1 MMRRNIV
8 KWVAVVLVFVI
19 GWTAGQ
25 VFESWAFFVLD
36 NSMNVSDVLGILVEC
51 VLAVFIVR
59 AITKKDEEKRV
70 EKEFF
75 IKEYDKAQEVISEL
89 EKECATQNILSL
101 DVTTYNLS
109 RCRKTV
115 VKVWMKI
122 RELYPAFTKRN
133 EANQTDLLIKI
144 KSLDSKL
151 TDTKSYQ
158 GIKGIEPLKITN
170 RKVYLNGTIKPM
182 IDDDISEL
190 KLMLLDMKLLVN
202 KL

>member
-1 MMRRNIV
+1 MLRNII
-8 KWVAVVLVFVI
+8 KWVAVVLVFVA

-25 VFESWAFFVLD
+25 IFESWAFFELD

-51 VLAVFIVR
+51 ALAVFIVR
-59 AITKKDEEKRV
+59 SITKKDEEKRV

-75 IKEYDKAQEVISEL
+75 ISEYDKAQEVISEL
-89 EKECATQNILSL
+89 EKECATQNVLSL

-115 VKVWMKI
+115 VKIWMKI
-122 RELYPAFTKRN
+122 GELYPGFIKKN
-133 EANQTDLLIKI
+133 EVRQTSLLAKI

-151 TDTKSYQ
+151 TDTKIYK
-158 GIKGIEPLKITN
+158 GMKGIDALKIKN
-170 RKVYLNGTIKPM
+170 RKVYINGTIKPL

-190 KLMLLDMKLLVN
+190 KLMLLDMKLCVN
-202 KL
+202 KM

>member
-1 MMRRNIV
+1 MLRNII
-8 KWVAVVLVFVI
+8 KWVAVVLVFVA

-25 VFESWAFFVLD
+25 IFESWAFFELD

-51 VLAVFIVR
+51 ALAVFIVR
-59 AITKKDEEKRV
+59 AITKKDEERRV

-75 IKEYDKAQEVISEL
+75 ISEYDKAQEVISEL
-89 EKECATQNILSL
+89 EKECATQNVLSL

-115 VKVWMKI
+115 VKIWMKI
-122 RELYPAFTKRN
+122 GELYPGFKKN
-133 EANQTDLLIKI
+133 EVRQTSLLAKI

-151 TDTKSYQ
+151 TDTKIYK
-158 GIKGIEPLKITN
+158 GMKGIDALKIKN
-170 RKVYLNGTIKPM
+170 RKVYINGTIKPL

-190 KLMLLDMKLLVN
+190 KLMLLDMKLCVN
-202 KL
+202 KM

>member
-1 MMRRNIV
+1 MLHNII
-8 KWVAVVLVFVI
+8 KWVAVVLVFVA

-25 VFESWAFFVLD
+25 IFESWAFFELD

-51 VLAVFIVR
+51 ALAVFIVR

-75 IKEYDKAQEVISEL
+75 ISEYDKAQEVISEL
-89 EKECATQNILSL
+89 EKECATQNVLSL

-115 VKVWMKI
+115 VKIWMKI
-122 RELYPAFTKRN
+122 GELYPGFKKKN
-133 EANQTDLLIKI
+133 EVRQTSLLAKI

-151 TDTKSYQ
+151 TDTKIYK
-158 GIKGIEPLKITN
+158 GMKGIDALKIKN
-170 RKVYLNGTIKPM
+170 RKVYINGTIKPL

-190 KLMLLDMKLLVN
+190 KLMLLDMKLCVN
-202 KL
+202 KM

>member
-1 MMRRNIV
+1 MLRNIV
-8 KWVAVVLVFVI
+8 KWVAVVLVFVA

-25 VFESWAFFVLD
+25 ILESWAFFELD

-51 VLAVFIVR
+51 ALAVFIVR

-75 IKEYDKAQEVISEL
+75 ISEYDKAQEVISEL
-89 EKECATQNILSL
+89 EKECATQNVLSL

-115 VKVWMKI
+115 VKIWMKI
-122 RELYPAFTKRN
+122 GELYPGFKKKN
-133 EANQTDLLIKI
+133 EVRQTSLLAKI

-151 TDTKSYQ
+151 TDTKIYK
-158 GIKGIEPLKITN
+158 GMKGIDALKIKN
-170 RKVYLNGTIKPM
+170 RKVYINGTIKPL

-190 KLMLLDMKLLVN
+190 KLMLLDMKLCVN
-202 KL
+202 KM

>member
-1 MMRRNIV
+1 MLRNII
-8 KWVAVVLVFVI
+8 KWMAVVLVFVA

-25 VFESWAFFVLD
+25 IFESWAFFELD

-51 VLAVFIVR
+51 ALAVFIVR

-75 IKEYDKAQEVISEL
+75 ISEYDKAQDVISEL
-89 EKECATQNILSL
+89 EKECATQNVLSL

-115 VKVWMKI
+115 VKIWMKI
-122 RELYPAFTKRN
+122 GELYPGFKKKN
-133 EANQTDLLIKI
+133 EVRQTSLLAKI

-151 TDTKSYQ
+151 TDTKIYK
-158 GIKGIEPLKITN
+158 GMKGIDALKIKN
-170 RKVYLNGTIKPM
+170 RKVYINGTIKPL

-190 KLMLLDMKLLVN
+190 KLMLLDMKLCVN
-202 KL
+202 KM

>member
-1 MMRRNIV
+1 M
-8 KWVAVVLVFVI
+8 VFVA

-25 VFESWAFFVLD
+25 IFESWAFFELD

-51 VLAVFIVR
+51 ALAVFIVR

-75 IKEYDKAQEVISEL
+75 ISEYDKAQEVISEL
-89 EKECATQNILSL
+89 EKECATQNVLSL

-115 VKVWMKI
+115 VKIWMKI
-122 RELYPAFTKRN
+122 GELYPGFKKKN
-133 EANQTDLLIKI
+133 EVRQTSLLAKI

-151 TDTKSYQ
+151 TDTKIYK
-158 GIKGIEPLKITN
+158 GMKGIDALKIKN
-170 RKVYLNGTIKPM
+170 RKVYINGTIKPL

-190 KLMLLDMKLLVN
+190 KLMLLDMKLCVN
-202 KL
+202 KM

>member
-1 MMRRNIV
+1 MLRNIV
-8 KWVAVVLVFVI
+8 KWVAVVLVFVA

-25 VFESWAFFVLD
+25 IFESWAFFELD

-51 VLAVFIVR
+51 ALAVFIVR

-75 IKEYDKAQEVISEL
+75 ISEYDKAQEVISEL
-89 EKECATQNILSL
+89 EKECATQNVLSL

-115 VKVWMKI
+115 VKIWMKI
-122 RELYPAFTKRN
+122 GELYPGFKKKN
-133 EANQTDLLIKI
+133 EVRQTSLLAKI

-151 TDTKSYQ
+151 TDTKIYK
-158 GIKGIEPLKITN
+158 GMKGIDALKIKN
-170 RKVYLNGTIKPM
+170 RKVYINGTIKPL

-190 KLMLLDMKLLVN
+190 KLMLLDMKLCVN
-202 KL
+202 KM

>member
-1 MMRRNIV
+1 MLRNIV
-8 KWVAVVLVFVI
+8 KWVAVVLGFI
-19 GWTAGQ
+19 AGWTAGQ
-25 VFESWAFFVLD
+25 VFESWAFFELD

-51 VLAVFIVR
+51 ALAVFIVR
-59 AITKKDEEKRV
+59 AITKKDEERRV

-75 IKEYDKAQEVISEL
+75 IGEYDKAQEVITEL
-89 EKECATQNILSL
+89 EKECATQNVLSL

-122 RELYPAFTKRN
+122 GELYPNFKKKN
-133 EANQTDLLIKI
+133 EETQTSLLAQI

-151 TDTKSYQ
+151 TDTKSYN
-158 GIKGIEPLKITN
+158 GVKGIEPLKITN
-170 RKVYLNGTIKPM
+170 RKVYLNGTIKPL

-190 KLMLLDMKLLVN
+190 KLMLLDMKLYIN
-202 KL
+202 KM

>member
-1 MMRRNIV
+1 MLRNII
-8 KWVAVVLVFVI
+8 KWVAVVLVFVA

-25 VFESWAFFVLD
+25 IFESWAFFELD

-51 VLAVFIVR
+51 ALAVFIVR

-75 IKEYDKAQEVISEL
+75 ISEYDKAQEVISEL
-89 EKECATQNILSL
+89 EKECATQNVLSL

-115 VKVWMKI
+115 VKIWMKI
-122 RELYPAFTKRN
+122 GELYPGFKKKN
-133 EANQTDLLIKI
+133 EVRQTSLLAKI

-151 TDTKSYQ
+151 TDTKIYK
-158 GIKGIEPLKITN
+158 GMKGIDALKIKN
-170 RKVYLNGTIKPM
+170 RKVYINGTIKPL

-190 KLMLLDMKLLVN
+190 KLMLLDMKLCVN
-202 KL
+202 KM

>member
-1 MMRRNIV
+1 MLRNII
-8 KWVAVVLVFVI
+8 KWVAVVLVFVA

-25 VFESWAFFVLD
+25 IFESWAFFELD

-51 VLAVFIVR
+51 ALAVFIVR

-75 IKEYDKAQEVISEL
+75 ISEYDKAREVILEL
-89 EKECATQNILSL
+89 EKECATQNVLSL

-115 VKVWMKI
+115 VKIWMKI
-122 RELYPAFTKRN
+122 GELYPGFKKKN
-133 EANQTDLLIKI
+133 EVRQTSLLAKI

-151 TDTKSYQ
+151 TDTKIYK
-158 GIKGIEPLKITN
+158 GMKGIDALKIKN
-170 RKVYLNGTIKPM
+170 RKVYINGTIKPL

-190 KLMLLDMKLLVN
+190 KLMLLDMKLCVN
-202 KL
+202 KM

>member
-1 MMRRNIV
+1 MLRNII
-8 KWVAVVLVFVI
+8 KWVAVVLVFVA

-25 VFESWAFFVLD
+25 IFESWAFFELD
-36 NSMNVSDVLGILVEC
+36 NSMNVSAVLGILVEC
-51 VLAVFIVR
+51 ALAVFIVR

-75 IKEYDKAQEVISEL
+75 ISEYDKAQEVISEL
-89 EKECATQNILSL
+89 EKECATQNVLSL

-115 VKVWMKI
+115 VKIWMKI
-122 RELYPAFTKRN
+122 GELYPGFKKKN
-133 EANQTDLLIKI
+133 EVRQTSLLAKI

-151 TDTKSYQ
+151 TDTKIYK
-158 GIKGIEPLKITN
+158 GMKGIDALKIKN
-170 RKVYLNGTIKPM
+170 RKVYINGTIKPL

-190 KLMLLDMKLLVN
+190 KLMLLDMKLCVN
-202 KL
+202 KM

>member
-1 MMRRNIV
+1 MRLNITKV
-8 KWVAVVLVFVI
+8 VAAILLFVA

-25 VFESWAFFVLD
+25 LLEAWAFFELD
-36 NSMNVSDVLGILVEC
+36 NSLNVSDVLGIFVEC
-51 VLAVFIVR
+51 GLAVFIVR
-59 AITKKDEEKRV
+59 AITKKDEESRV

-75 IKEYDKAQEVISEL
+75 ISEYDKAQEVITEL
-89 EKECATQNILSL
+89 EKECATHNVLSL

-115 VKVWMKI
+115 VKIWMKI
-122 RELYPAFTKRN
+122 GELYPNFKKKN
-133 EANQTDLLIKI
+133 EGKQTSLLAKI
-144 KSLDSKL
+144 RSLDSKL

-158 GIKGIEPLKITN
+158 GMKGIVPLKIKN
-170 RKVYLNGTIKPM
+170 RKVYLNGTIKPL

-190 KLMLLDMKLLVN
+190 KLMLLDMKLYVN

>member
-1 MMRRNIV
+1 MLRNII
-8 KWVAVVLVFVI
+8 KWVAVVLVFVA

-25 VFESWAFFVLD
+25 IFESWAFFELD

-51 VLAVFIVR
+51 ALAVFIVR

-75 IKEYDKAQEVISEL
+75 ISEYDKAQEVISEL
-89 EKECATQNILSL
+89 EKECATQNVLSL

-115 VKVWMKI
+115 VKIWMKI
-122 RELYPAFTKRN
+122 GELYPGFKKKN
-133 EANQTDLLIKI
+133 EVRQTSLLAKI

-151 TDTKSYQ
+151 TDTRIYK
-158 GIKGIEPLKITN
+158 GMKGIDALKIKN
-170 RKVYLNGTIKPM
+170 RKVYINGTIKPL

-190 KLMLLDMKLLVN
+190 KLMLLDMKLCLN
-202 KL
+202 KM

>member
-1 MMRRNIV
+1 MLRNII
-8 KWVAVVLVFVI
+8 KWVAVVLVFVA

-25 VFESWAFFVLD
+25 VFESWAFFELD

-51 VLAVFIVR
+51 ALAVFIVR
-59 AITKKDEEKRV
+59 AITKKDEESRV

-75 IKEYDKAQEVISEL
+75 ISEYDKAQEVITEL
-89 EKECATQNILSL
+89 EKECATHNVLSL

-115 VKVWMKI
+115 VKIWMKI
-122 RELYPAFTKRN
+122 GELYPNFKKKN
-133 EANQTDLLIKI
+133 EGKQTSLLAKI
-144 KSLDSKL
+144 RSLDSKL

-158 GIKGIEPLKITN
+158 GMKGIEPLKIKN
-170 RKVYLNGTIKPM
+170 RKVYLNGTIKPL

-190 KLMLLDMKLLVN
+190 KLMLLDMKLYVN
-202 KL
+202 KM

>member
-1 MMRRNIV
+1 MLRNII
-8 KWVAVVLVFVI
+8 KWVAVVLVFVA

-25 VFESWAFFVLD
+25 IFESWAFFELD
-36 NSMNVSDVLGILVEC
+36 NSMNVSNVLGILIEC
-51 VLAVFIVR
+51 ALAVFIVR

-75 IKEYDKAQEVISEL
+75 ISEYDKAQEVISEL
-89 EKECATQNILSL
+89 EKECATQNVLSL

-115 VKVWMKI
+115 VKIWMKI
-122 RELYPAFTKRN
+122 GELYPGFKKKN
-133 EANQTDLLIKI
+133 EVRQTSLLAKI

-151 TDTKSYQ
+151 TDTKIYK
-158 GIKGIEPLKITN
+158 GMKGIDALKIKN
-170 RKVYLNGTIKPM
+170 RKVYINGTIKPL

-190 KLMLLDMKLLVN
+190 KLMLLDMKLCVN
-202 KL
+202 KM

>member
-1 MMRRNIV
+1 M
-8 KWVAVVLVFVI
+8 AVVLVFVA

-25 VFESWAFFVLD
+25 IFESWAFFELD

-51 VLAVFIVR
+51 ALAVFIVR

-75 IKEYDKAQEVISEL
+75 ISEYDKAQEVISEL
-89 EKECATQNILSL
+89 EKECATQNVLSL

-115 VKVWMKI
+115 VKIWMKI
-122 RELYPAFTKRN
+122 GELYPGFKKKN
-133 EANQTDLLIKI
+133 EVRQTSLLAKI

-151 TDTKSYQ
+151 TDTKIYK
-158 GIKGIEPLKITN
+158 GMKGIDALKIKN
-170 RKVYLNGTIKPM
+170 RKVYINGTIKPL

-190 KLMLLDMKLLVN
+190 KLMLLDMKLCVN
-202 KL
+202 KM

>member
-1 MMRRNIV
+1 MLRNIV
-8 KWVAVVLVFVI
+8 KWVAVVLVFVA

-25 VFESWAFFVLD
+25 IFESWAFFELD

-51 VLAVFIVR
+51 ALAVFIVR

-75 IKEYDKAQEVISEL
+75 ISEYDKAQEVISEL
-89 EKECATQNILSL
+89 EKECATQNVLSL

-115 VKVWMKI
+115 VKIWMKI
-122 RELYPAFTKRN
+122 GELYPDFKKKN
-133 EANQTDLLIKI
+133 EEKQTSLLAKI

-151 TDTKSYQ
+151 TDTKSYKGMR
-158 GIKGIEPLKITN
+158 GIDALKIKN
-170 RKVYLNGTIKPM
+170 RKVYINGTIKPL

-190 KLMLLDMKLLVN
+190 KLMLLDMKLCVN
-202 KL
+202 KM